1 MARNLTLS
9 STYALYALGRLPDA
23 GRNSTRNTPNLAR
36 EIPRNW
42 PKKYLKIGKIDTYFL
57 YGHLGRLHNATT
69 LVEITQEINLRGIP
83 EKMKKKILSTG
94 QQKY

>member
-1 MARNLTLS
+1 MT
-9 STYALYALGRLPDA
+9 
-23 GRNSTRNTPNLAR
+23 R
-36 EIPRNW
+36 EILRNW
-42 PKKYLKIGKIDTYFL
+42 QQEYLKIGKSNNYVL
-57 YGHLGRLHNATT
+57 NGHLGRLNDATT